1 MMVIIPLIAMP
12 AAAQETGGVE
22 RTAGGV
28 QIDFQGADMRV
39 VVAALAEAAGLNLV
53 YADLPSR
60 PVTLRT
66 GAPVPVERLRV
77 YLESLLRAHD
87 LRLQEEEGGLLR
99 VVGSGEAA
107 AGPSV
112 PGGTMGP
119 VQPGGPVR
127 VFVHPLRHAPADD
140 LARSIGALYGISDGG
155 GGFRGREERPTSLTQ
170 ELRGQRYN
178 DTAVP
183 EGSDPSAVRDG
194 MDAMLEGPVQIVPDM
209 RTNSLLI
216 RATEADYATLSEAI
230 NQLDTRPLQVLIEVL
245 VAEVRRD
252 RTLNTGVSVRVA
264 NQLDRESGVIIGG
277 ELAGTTNGD
286 VVLRVLQL
294 GAVRA
299 DVVLSALSSSG
310 QVTVLSRPV
319 VMAQNNEEA
328 RILVGTE
335 RPFIQISRSLPTD
348 GGARDQVVQY
358 REVGTQLTIR
368 PTINPDGYVTLAVLQ
383 EVSSATPE
391 TQFGAPVIS
400 TREAETRLLV
410 KDGHT
415 VVIGGLVDT
424 QRSRGSSGIPYLREI
439 PGIGRLFGSHSMRT
453 DVTELFLFMIPHV
466 LKTDDDVDAATQL
479 VRDRAER
486 LNRALPDS
494 LPLFWR
500 PQGDTIYLLP
510 DTLTP
515 PASAA
520 TPATAQ
526 PTPPPV
532 PASTPDIAFVPAPH
546 GTSDRVSRR
555 GRRGKGRGRRDRTRR
570 SASYRRLASPLS
582 RAVCGGEAGRGG
594 CRRMQPRALRSAE
607 PGVESR
613 HDGRHRTAP
622 GTPPLPRPLSPAA
635 REKGENS
642 TAPGQTLRVLMLA
655 EALRKFRLA
664 SPLSRAV
671 CGGEAGRG
679 GCQPTRPRSLRS
691 AGFTLVEMLVVLMMI
706 GVMAMTVAPA
716 LRRPDERGA
725 SPSADALA
733 AAMAR
738 ARLQAVTRA
747 VPVSVD
753 VDLAAGLWAAVAHPA
768 DRPVDTTDAGVLPL
782 SSDTRLSGGDGRTA
796 QVAFDGLG
804 RARADRL
811 AVRDAEG
818 TQEIVVDAWT
828 GAARVRPR

>member
-1 MMVIIPLIAMP
+1 MQELKGGDFLRERHAEPEPTQPLARDRRTSSAPRTGWMQRMDASPTVLPARSFGRRQGLSYSGLRRGASLRKSVRAQRIEMSWLRRMMVIVTLIAVP
-12 AAAQETGGVE
+12 VAAQDTGGIE

-28 QIDFQGADMRV
+28 QIDFQGADMRI

-66 GAPVPVERLRV
+66 GAPVPVDRLRV
-77 YLESLLRAHD
+77 YLESLLRAHN
-87 LRLQEEEGGLLR
+87 LRLEEEPGGLLR
-99 VVGSGEAA
+99 VVGEGQ
-107 AGPSV
+107 AGGNPAV
-112 PGGTMGP
+112 NPGTMGP

-140 LARSIGALYGISDGG
+140 LARSIGALYGITDGS
-155 GGFRGREERPTSLTQ
+155 FRGREDRPTSLTQ
-170 ELRGQRYN
+170 ELRGQRYV
-178 DTAVP
+178 DPAAP
-183 EGSDPSAVRDG
+183 ESPDPNATQSGVN
-194 MDAMLEGPVQIVPDM
+194 AMLEGPVQIVPDM

-216 RATEADYATLSEAI
+216 RATAADYATLSQAI
-230 NQLDTRPLQVLIEVL
+230 TQLDTRPLQVLIEVL

-264 NQLDRESGVIIGG
+264 NQLDKETGVLIGG
-277 ELAGTTNGD
+277 ELAGPSTGD

-299 DVVLSALSSSG
+299 DVVLTALSASG

-328 RILVGTE
+328 RLLVGTE

-348 GGARDQVVQY
+348 GAARDQVVQY

-439 PGIGRLFGSHSMRT
+439 PVIGRLFGTHSERT

-466 LKTDDDVDAATQL
+466 LRTDDDVDAATNL
-479 VRDRAER
+479 VRERAER
-486 LNRALPDS
+486 LDRALPDS
-494 LPLFWR
+494 IPLFWR
-500 PQGDTIYLLP
+500 PAGDTIYLLP
-510 DTLTP
+510 DTITP
-515 PASAA
+515 PAPAAPAPSMQSA
-520 TPATAQ
+520 
-526 PTPPPV
+526 PPV
-532 PASTPDIAFVPAPH
+532 PPVPGTTPDIAFLPASQH
-546 GTSDRVSRR
+546 ATSGR
-555 GRRGKGRGRRDRTRR
+555 GRRGKSKRRSRAPRRSAIEFSPLREERAGRGR
-570 SASYRRLASPLS
+570 
-582 RAVCGGEAGRGG
+582 GRGT
-594 CRRMQPRALRSAE
+594 
-607 PGVESR
+607 SR
-613 HDGRHRTAP
+613 TQLDVVRT
-622 GTPPLPRPLSPAA
+622 
-635 REKGENS
+635 
-642 TAPGQTLRVLMLA
+642 
-655 EALRKFRLA
+655 
-664 SPLSRAV
+664 
-671 CGGEAGRG
+671 
-679 GCQPTRPRSLRS
+679 
-691 AGFTLVEMLVVLMMI
+691 AGFTLVEMLVVLTMI
-706 GVMAMTVAPA
+706 GVAAMTVAPA

-733 AAMAR
+733 AAIAR
-738 ARLQAVTRA
+738 ARLDAVTRA

-753 VDLAAGLWAAVAHPA
+753 VDLAAGLWTSVAHPA
-768 DRPVDTTDAGVLPL
+768 DRPADTTDSGALPL
-782 SSDTRLSGGDGRTA
+782 SSDTRLAGGDGE
-796 QVAFDGLG
+796 VARVSFDGLG

-811 AVRDAEG
+811 AVTDGDG

>member
-1 MMVIIPLIAMP
+1 MMLVLALLAVPLG
-12 AAAQETGGVE
+12 AQESGGVQA
-22 RTAGGV
+22 TAGGV

-39 VVAALAEAAGLNLV
+39 VVAALAEAAGLNLI

-77 YLESLLRAHD
+77 YLESLLRAHN

-99 VVGSGEAA
+99 VVNDGAGQAA
-107 AGPSV
+107 PSV

-140 LARSIGALYGISDGG
+140 LARSIGALYGITEGG
-155 GGFRGREERPTSLTQ
+155 GYGGRPERPASLTQ

-178 DTAVP
+178 DAAVP
-183 EGSDPSAVRDG
+183 ESPDPNARRGVNAQLQGD
-194 MDAMLEGPVQIVPDM
+194 VQIVPDM

-216 RATEADYATLSEAI
+216 RATAADYATLAQAI

-252 RTLNTGVSVRVA
+252 RQLNTGVSIRVP
-264 NQLDRESGVIIGG
+264 NQLDRESGAVIGG
-277 ELAGTTNGD
+277 ELAGASTGD

-348 GGARDQVVQY
+348 GAVRDQVVQY

-368 PTINPDGYVTLAVLQ
+368 PTINPDGYVTMEVLQ

-400 TREAETRLLV
+400 TREAQTRLLV

-424 QRSRGSSGIPYLREI
+424 QRSRGSSGIPVLREI
-439 PGIGRLFGSHSMRT
+439 PVIGRLFGSHQQRT
-453 DVTELFLFMIPHV
+453 DVTELFLFLIPHV
-466 LKTDDDVDAATQL
+466 LRTDDDVDAATQL
-479 VRDRAER
+479 VRDRTER

-500 PQGDTIYLLP
+500 PAGDTIYLLP
-510 DTLTP
+510 DTITP
-515 PASAA
+515 PAPAA
-520 TPATAQ
+520 PAPSVQ
-526 PTPPPV
+526 SEPPV
-532 PASTPDIAFVPAPH
+532 PPVPGTTPDIAFLPAAQR
-546 GTSDRVSRR
+546 GSLLRR
-555 GRRGKGRGRRDRTRR
+555 GRRGKARRG
-570 SASYRRLASPLS
+570 
-582 RAVCGGEAGRGG
+582 
-594 CRRMQPRALRSAE
+594 
-607 PGVESR
+607 
-613 HDGRHRTAP
+613 
-622 GTPPLPRPLSPAA
+622 
-635 REKGENS
+635 
-642 TAPGQTLRVLMLA
+642 
-655 EALRKFRLA
+655 
-664 SPLSRAV
+664 
-671 CGGEAGRG
+671 
-679 GCQPTRPRSLRS
+679 
-691 AGFTLVEMLVVLMMI
+691 
-706 GVMAMTVAPA
+706 
-716 LRRPDERGA
+716 
-725 SPSADALA
+725 
-733 AAMAR
+733 
-738 ARLQAVTRA
+738 
-747 VPVSVD
+747 
-753 VDLAAGLWAAVAHPA
+753 
-768 DRPVDTTDAGVLPL
+768 
-782 SSDTRLSGGDGRTA
+782 
-796 QVAFDGLG
+796 
-804 RARADRL
+804 
-811 AVRDAEG
+811 
-818 TQEIVVDAWT
+818 
-828 GAARVRPR
+828 

>member
-1 MMVIIPLIAMP
+1 MIWLRRMMIVLAVVAVP
-12 AAAQETGGVE
+12 AAAQEGVA

-66 GAPVPVERLRV
+66 GTPVPVERLRV

-87 LRLQEEEGGLLR
+87 LRLEEEEGGLLR
-99 VVGSGEAA
+99 VVSSGAGQAGGSRSL
-107 AGPSV
+107 P
-112 PGGTMGP
+112 PGTMGP

-140 LARSIGALYGISDGG
+140 LARSIGALYGITDG
-155 GGFRGREERPTSLTQ
+155 GGFRGREDRPTSLTQ
-170 ELRGQRYN
+170 QLRAQRY
-178 DTAVP
+178 DDPAAP
-183 EGSDPSAVRDG
+183 ESPDPNATRGGVN
-194 MDAMLEGPVQIVPDM
+194 AMLEGPVQIVPDM

-216 RATEADYATLSEAI
+216 RSTAADYATLAQAI

-252 RTLNTGVSVRVA
+252 RQLNTGVSIRVP
-264 NQLDRESGVIIGG
+264 NQRDHESGAVIGG
-277 ELAGTTNGD
+277 ELAGTSTGD

-299 DVVLSALSSSG
+299 DVVLSALSASG
-310 QVTVLSRPV
+310 EVTVLSRPV
-319 VMAQNNEEA
+319 VMAQNNEQA

-348 GGARDQVVQY
+348 GAARDQVVQY

-424 QRSRGSSGIPYLREI
+424 QRSRGSSGIPFLREI
-439 PGIGRLFGSHSMRT
+439 PLIGRLFGSHSMRT

-466 LKTDDDVDAATQL
+466 LRTDEDVDAATEL
-479 VRDRAER
+479 VRERARR
-486 LNRALPDS
+486 LDRALPDS
-494 LPLFWR
+494 IPLFWR
-500 PQGDTIYLLP
+500 PAGDTIYLLP
-510 DTLTP
+510 DTISA
-515 PASAA
+515 PARAL
-520 TPATAQ
+520 PAPAVQ
-526 PTPPPV
+526 PAPPPV
-532 PASTPDIAFVPAPH
+532 PGSTPDVAFLPAAQ
-546 GTSDRVSRR
+546 RRAVKNSRA
-555 GRRGKGRGRRDRTRR
+555 GRRGKGRGRGGVRR
-570 SASYRRLASPLS
+570 
-582 RAVCGGEAGRGG
+582 
-594 CRRMQPRALRSAE
+594 
-607 PGVESR
+607 
-613 HDGRHRTAP
+613 
-622 GTPPLPRPLSPAA
+622 GT
-635 REKGENS
+635 
-642 TAPGQTLRVLMLA
+642 
-655 EALRKFRLA
+655 
-664 SPLSRAV
+664 
-671 CGGEAGRG
+671 
-679 GCQPTRPRSLRS
+679 

-706 GVMAMTVAPA
+706 GIAAMTVAPA

-725 SPSADALA
+725 TPSADALA
-733 AAMAR
+733 AAIAQ
-738 ARLQAVTRA
+738 ARLAAVTRA
-747 VPVSVD
+747 VPVTVE
-753 VDLAAGLWAAVAHPA
+753 VDLASGRWWTVAHPA
-768 DRPVDTTDAGVLPL
+768 DRPADTADAGALPL
-782 SSDTRLSGGDGRTA
+782 AADTRLAGGDGSVAR
-796 QVAFDGLG
+796 VAFDGVG

-811 AVRDAEG
+811 TVGDAEG

>member
-1 MMVIIPLIAMP
+1 MRWLRGMMIIIALIAVP

-87 LRLQEEEGGLLR
+87 LRLEEEEGGLLR
-99 VVGSGEAA
+99 VVGSGAQAA

-127 VFVHPLRHAPADD
+127 VYVHPLRHAPADD
-140 LARSIGALYGISDGG
+140 LARSIGALYGITDGG
-155 GGFRGREERPTSLTQ
+155 EGFRGREDRPTSLTQ
-170 ELRGQRYN
+170 ELRGQRYE
-178 DTAVP
+178 DPAAP
-183 EGSDPSAVRDG
+183 ESPDPNAARRGVN
-194 MDAMLEGPVQIVPDM
+194 AMLEGPVQIVPDM

-216 RATEADYATLSEAI
+216 RATAADYATLSEAI

-264 NQLDRESGVIIGG
+264 NQLDNETGVVIGG
-277 ELAGTTNGD
+277 ELAGPSTGD

-328 RILVGTE
+328 RLLVGTE

-348 GGARDQVVQY
+348 GAARDQVVQY

-439 PGIGRLFGSHSMRT
+439 PVIGRLFGSHAERT

-466 LKTDDDVDAATQL
+466 LKTDDDVDAATEL

-494 LPLFWR
+494 IPLFWR

-510 DTLTP
+510 DTITP
-515 PASAA
+515 PA
-520 TPATAQ
+520 PAVPAPPAQ
-526 PTPPPV
+526 PPV
-532 PASTPDIAFVPAPH
+532 PASTPDIAFLPASPR
-546 GTSDRVSRR
+546 TAESVSRR
-555 GRRGKGRGRRDRTRR
+555 GRRGKKRGRREGRRSEIEFSPLREERAGRGR
-570 SASYRRLASPLS
+570 
-582 RAVCGGEAGRGG
+582 GRGTS
-594 CRRMQPRALRSAE
+594 RTQLDAVRS
-607 PGVESR
+607 
-613 HDGRHRTAP
+613 
-622 GTPPLPRPLSPAA
+622 
-635 REKGENS
+635 
-642 TAPGQTLRVLMLA
+642 
-655 EALRKFRLA
+655 
-664 SPLSRAV
+664 
-671 CGGEAGRG
+671 
-679 GCQPTRPRSLRS
+679 
-691 AGFTLVEMLVVLMMI
+691 GFTLVEMLVVLMMI
-706 GVMAMTVAPA
+706 GVAALTVAPA

-733 AAMAR
+733 AAIAR

-747 VPVSVD
+747 VQVSVN
-753 VDLAAGLWAAVAHPA
+753 VDLAAGLWSSIAHPA
-768 DRPVDTTDAGVLPL
+768 DRPADTTDAGALPL
-782 SSDTRLSGGDGRTA
+782 SSDTRLAGGDGKVAR
-796 QVAFDGLG
+796 VAFDGLG

-811 AVRDAEG
+811 AVSDADG
-818 TQEIVVDAWT
+818 TQEVVVDAWT

>member
-1 MMVIIPLIAMP
+1 MIIIIPLIAMP
-12 AAAQETGGVE
+12 VAAQETGGVE

-99 VVGSGEAA
+99 VVSSGDASA
-107 AGPSV
+107 GGPSV

-155 GGFRGREERPTSLTQ
+155 GFRGREDRPTSLTQ
-170 ELRGQRYN
+170 ELRGQRYE
-178 DTAVP
+178 DPAAP
-183 EGSDPSAVRDG
+183 ESPDPNAARGGVN
-194 MDAMLEGPVQIVPDM
+194 AMLEGPVQIVPDM

-216 RATEADYATLSEAI
+216 RATAADYATLSEAI

-252 RTLNTGVSVRVA
+252 RVLRTGVNVRVA
-264 NQLDRESGVIIGG
+264 NQLDNETGVIIGG
-277 ELAGTTNGD
+277 ELAGPSNGD

-299 DVVLSALSSSG
+299 DVILTALSASG
-310 QVTVLSRPV
+310 EVTVLSRPV

-348 GGARDQVVQY
+348 GAARDQVVQY

-424 QRSRGSSGIPYLREI
+424 QHSRGSSGIPYLREI
-439 PGIGRLFGSHSMRT
+439 PGIGRLFGTHSTRT

-466 LKTDDDVDAATQL
+466 LKTDDEVDAATQL
-479 VRDRAER
+479 VRERAER
-486 LNRALPDS
+486 LDRALPDS
-494 LPLFWR
+494 IPLFWR

-510 DTLTP
+510 DTISP

-520 TPATAQ
+520 PAIVQ
-526 PTPPPV
+526 PAPPQAPGS
-532 PASTPDIAFVPAPH
+532 APDIALLPASLRTSSRVP
-546 GTSDRVSRR
+546 RR
-555 GRRGKGRGRRDRTRR
+555 GRRGKKSGRRGLCRSAVEFSPLREERAGRGR
-570 SASYRRLASPLS
+570 
-582 RAVCGGEAGRGG
+582 GRGSA
-594 CRRMQPRALRSAE
+594 RTQPRA
-607 PGVESR
+607 
-613 HDGRHRTAP
+613 
-622 GTPPLPRPLSPAA
+622 
-635 REKGENS
+635 
-642 TAPGQTLRVLMLA
+642 
-655 EALRKFRLA
+655 F
-664 SPLSRAV
+664 
-671 CGGEAGRG
+671 
-679 GCQPTRPRSLRS
+679 RS

-706 GVMAMTVAPA
+706 GAMAMTVAPA

-725 SPSADALA
+725 SPTADALA
-733 AAMAR
+733 AAIAR
-738 ARLQAVTRA
+738 ARLAAVTRA

-753 VDLAAGLWAAVAHPA
+753 VDLAAGL
-768 DRPVDTTDAGVLPL
+768 
-782 SSDTRLSGGDGRTA
+782 
-796 QVAFDGLG
+796 
-804 RARADRL
+804 
-811 AVRDAEG
+811 
-818 TQEIVVDAWT
+818 
-828 GAARVRPR
+828 

>member
-1 MMVIIPLIAMP
+1 MSRLRRTMVILILVAVPMR
-12 AAAQETGGVE
+12 AQETGGVA

-87 LRLQEEEGGLLR
+87 LRLVEEEGGLLR
-99 VVGSGEAA
+99 VVGSGGGQ
-107 AGPSV
+107 AGGSPPV

-127 VFVHPLRHAPADD
+127 VYVHPLRHAPADD
-140 LARSIGALYGISDGG
+140 LARSIGALYGIGDPSGG
-155 GGFRGREERPTSLTQ
+155 SGGREERPSSLTQ
-170 ELRGQRYN
+170 ELRGQRY
-178 DTAVP
+178 
-183 EGSDPSAVRDG
+183 SDPASPESPDPNAGRGGVN
-194 MDAMLEGPVQIVPDM
+194 ALLEGPVQIVPDM

-216 RATEADYATLSEAI
+216 RATAADYATLSDAI
-230 NQLDTRPLQVLIEVL
+230 TRLDTRPLQVLIEVL

-252 RTLNTGVSVRVA
+252 RTLNTGVSIRVP
-264 NQLDRESGVIIGG
+264 NQLDRESGAVIGG
-277 ELAGTTNGD
+277 DLAGASNGD

-299 DVVLSALSSSG
+299 DVVLSALSSNG
-310 QVTVLSRPV
+310 HVTVLSRPV

-348 GGARDQVVQY
+348 GAARDQVVQY

-424 QRSRGSSGIPYLREI
+424 QRSRGSSGIPLLREI
-439 PGIGRLFGSHSMRT
+439 PVIGRLFGSHTQRT
-453 DVTELFLFMIPHV
+453 DVTEMFLFLIPHV

-479 VRDRAER
+479 VRERAER
-486 LNRALPDS
+486 LDRVLPDS
-494 LPLFWR
+494 IPLLWR
-500 PQGDTIYLLP
+500 PAGDTIYLLP
-510 DTLTP
+510 DTI
-515 PASAA
+515 SAA
-520 TPATAQ
+520 TPSVPAPSVRPA
-526 PTPPPV
+526 PPAPPP
-532 PASTPDIAFVPAPH
+532 ASPDIAFLPASSWLR
-546 GTSDRVSRR
+546 GTDERR
-555 GRRGKGRGRRDRTRR
+555 GRRGKKRVRRGARRSAIEFSPLREERAGRGR
-570 SASYRRLASPLS
+570 
-582 RAVCGGEAGRGG
+582 GRG
-594 CRRMQPRALRSAE
+594 P
-607 PGVESR
+607 
-613 HDGRHRTAP
+613 
-622 GTPPLPRPLSPAA
+622 SPTQSDA
-635 REKGENS
+635 
-642 TAPGQTLRVLMLA
+642 
-655 EALRKFRLA
+655 
-664 SPLSRAV
+664 
-671 CGGEAGRG
+671 
-679 GCQPTRPRSLRS
+679 LRS

-706 GVMAMTVAPA
+706 GTAAMVVAPA

-733 AAMAR
+733 AAIAR
-738 ARLQAVTRA
+738 ARLAAVTRA

-753 VDLAAGLWAAVAHPA
+753 VDLAAGRWAALAHPA
-768 DRPVDTTDAGVLPL
+768 DRPADTTDAGLLPL
-782 SSDTRLSGGDGRTA
+782 SSDTRLSGGDGKTA

-811 AVRDAEG
+811 AVSDAHG
-818 TQEIVVDAWT
+818 TQEIVIDAWT

>member
-1 MMVIIPLIAMP
+1 MSWLRRIMIILVLISVP
-12 AAAQETGGVE
+12 AEAQETGGIE

-87 LRLQEEEGGLLR
+87 LRLEEEEGGLLR
-99 VVGSGEAA
+99 VVGSV
-107 AGPSV
+107 AGGQAGGSPSV
-112 PGGTMGP
+112 LPGTMGP

-170 ELRGQRYN
+170 ELRGQRY
-178 DTAVP
+178 
-183 EGSDPSAVRDG
+183 EDPAAPQSPDPNAVRSG
-194 MDAMLEGPVQIVPDM
+194 MNAMLEGPVQIVPDM

-216 RATEADYATLSEAI
+216 RATAGDYATLREAI

-252 RTLNTGVSVRVA
+252 RQLNTGVSIRVP
-264 NQLDRESGVIIGG
+264 NQLDRESGAVIGG
-277 ELAGTTNGD
+277 ELSGTSTGD

-299 DVVLSALSSSG
+299 DVVLSALSASG
-310 QVTVLSRPV
+310 EVTVLSRPV

-348 GGARDQVVQY
+348 GASRDQVVQY

-424 QRSRGSSGIPYLREI
+424 QRSRGSSGIPFLREI
-439 PGIGRLFGSHSMRT
+439 PLIGRLFGSHSMRT

-466 LKTDDDVDAATQL
+466 LKTDEDVDAATEL
-479 VRDRAER
+479 VRTRAER
-486 LNRALPDS
+486 LDRALPDS
-494 LPLFWR
+494 IPLFWR
-500 PQGDTIYLLP
+500 PAGDTLYLLP
-510 DTLTP
+510 DTITP
-515 PASAA
+515 PASVAPAA
-520 TPATAQ
+520 VQPAV
-526 PTPPPV
+526 PPV
-532 PASTPDIAFVPAPH
+532 PGSTPDVAFLPGSPRTA
-546 GTSDRVSRR
+546 GRVSRR
-555 GRRGKGRGRRDRTRR
+555 GRRGRKRGRRGGERR
-570 SASYRRLASPLS
+570 SAIEFSPL
-582 RAVCGGEAGRGG
+582 REERAGRG
-594 CRRMQPRALRSAE
+594 P
-607 PGVESR
+607 SR
-613 HDGRHRTAP
+613 
-622 GTPPLPRPLSPAA
+622 
-635 REKGENS
+635 
-642 TAPGQTLRVLMLA
+642 
-655 EALRKFRLA
+655 
-664 SPLSRAV
+664 
-671 CGGEAGRG
+671 
-679 GCQPTRPRSLRS
+679 TRPDAVRR

-706 GVMAMTVAPA
+706 GVAGMTVVPA

-733 AAMAR
+733 AAIAR
-738 ARLQAVTRA
+738 ARLAAVTRA
-747 VPVSVD
+747 VPVSVE
-753 VDLAAGLWAAVAHPA
+753 VDLAAGVWSAVAHPA
-768 DRPVDTTDAGVLPL
+768 DRPADTTDAGALPL
-782 SSDTRLSGGDGRTA
+782 SSDTRLAGGDGRVA
-796 QVAFDGLG
+796 RVAFDGLG

-811 AVRDAEG
+811 AVSDGGG
-818 TQEIVVDAWT
+818 TQEIIVDAWT
-828 GAARVRPR
+828 GAAAVRPR